1 MKNNKWLIWCSL
13 CWMLV
18 ITGCVR
24 NQFDL
29 QRYDEIVD
37 EMSPVE
43 NVDENHDWQLS
54 TTKTLMVDISG
65 LEDIE
70 HVQILTENPA
80 VTDLAAIVGESYV
93 SSKTVFPVS
102 ITYEYDPNDLAK
114 ARELNE
120 KELTGE
126 YRKDEFED
134 IDTITRGIRGYKGH
148 VKLVAGDPITGGF
161 EITFSIFLR
170 KVTFYRHN
178 TIRKFILMTVYGF
191 HDKITVYFNSITRI
205 CHFKITGTWLINRF
219 AILRNFFLYKVVSCY
234 S

>member
-1 MKNNKWLIWCSL
+1 MKNNKWLIWCFL
-13 CWMLV
+13 CWMLA

-102 ITYEYDPNDLAK
+102 
-114 ARELNE
+114 
-120 KELTGE
+120 
-126 YRKDEFED
+126 
-134 IDTITRGIRGYKGH
+134 
-148 VKLVAGDPITGGF
+148 
-161 EITFSIFLR
+161 
-170 KVTFYRHN
+170 
-178 TIRKFILMTVYGF
+178 
-191 HDKITVYFNSITRI
+191 
-205 CHFKITGTWLINRF
+205 
-219 AILRNFFLYKVVSCY
+219 
-234 S
+234 